1 MLGRNRLLAR
11 AAPFGAVSLEHCGS
25 RRTKI
30 LKTSEPA
37 GRNALQECPRHAG
50 RRSSAIIFVVR
61 QPSIAFTLED
71 QRQMTRARNYFAW
84 QSRLVVR
91 ELGRRVV
98 EVGCGIGNFTR
109 LLLDRELLIALDSEK
124 ACVDALRASLG
135 ELPNVR
141 ALACSVEGPEFRE
154 LAGCHP
160 DSVLCVNVLEHV
172 EDDLAALRAMREIV
186 VPGGVVVL
194 LVPAFPALYGP
205 IDRNLGH
212 YRRYRRGGLIQL
224 ADAAGLSV
232 DKLHYVNFVGFFGWW
247 LNARVF
253 KREAQSDAQIALF
266 DRVVAPISS
275 VIEGLV
281 SPPFGQSL
289 LAVLRKSGREDG

>member
-1 MLGRNRLLAR
+1 VL
-11 AAPFGAVSLEHCGS
+11 
-25 RRTKI
+25 
-30 LKTSEPA
+30 
-37 GRNALQECPRHAG
+37 
-50 RRSSAIIFVVR
+50 
-61 QPSIAFTLED
+61 QPSIEFTLED

-84 QSRLVVR
+84 QSQLVVR

-109 LLLDRELLIALDSEK
+109 LLLDRELLIALDSEP

-141 ALACSVEGPEFRE
+141 AMVCSVEAPEFCE
-154 LAGCHP
+154 LARCRP

-172 EDDLAALRAMREIV
+172 EDDFAALRAMGEIV

-194 LVPAFPALYGP
+194 LVPAFPSLYGP

-212 YRRYRRGGLIQL
+212 YRRYRRASLVQL
-224 ADAAGLSV
+224 ADAAGLAIH
-232 DKLHYVNFVGFFGWW
+232 KLHYVNFVGFFGWW
-247 LNARVF
+247 LNARVL

-275 VIEGLV
+275 VLEGLV
-281 SPPFGQSL
+281 PPPFGQSL
-289 LAVLRKSGREDG
+289 LAVLRKTDR